1 MKSTTTAKKIICML
15 LCLLIA
21 AAMPVY
27 GSADVPANGEVPSDD
42 VPYGLSYRFV
52 TFDTIEITAY
62 NGYESVLTVPS
73 YIDGFKVVGI
83 KDFHTVYQYSDHSTG
98 LKKVIL
104 PETVTYIA
112 DEAFEDGYYTKV
124 HSALEEIVLPES
136 LKTIGEYAF
145 SGCGALKSIHFP
157 AGLEQIAKG
166 AFESCNS
173 LENVTFGGDGTYIHP
188 NAFGAVNSSLS
199 EGFAKFLYDE
209 YYDWLWDDSTSDFF
223 IWKNILLA
231 YKGESKTPVIPSGVT
246 AIGKNVFTRYDITG
260 VTIPE
265 GVKYIGN
272 TLFGS
277 AKSLKAFLSPKP
289 LNRSTAP
296 PFPTVKSLNRSTLTR
311 GLRLSET
318 TLLPT
323 VRHLPRHFFPRV

>member
-1 MKSTTTAKKIICML
+1 MKKTKNLFGKFICL
-15 LCLLIA
+15 ALSAILAA
-21 AAMPVY
+21 AAMPLS
-27 GSADVPANGEVPSDD
+27 GLADVPANGEVPSDD

-62 NGYESVLTVPS
+62 EGYESELTVPS

-83 KDFHTVYQYSDHSTG
+83 KDFHTVYQYSNHSPG

-112 DEAFEDGYYTKV
+112 DAAFEDGYYTKV

-173 LENVTFGGDGTYIHP
+173 LENV
-188 NAFGAVNSSLS
+188 
-199 EGFAKFLYDE
+199 
-209 YYDWLWDDSTSDFF
+209 
-223 IWKNILLA
+223 
-231 YKGESKTPVIPSGVT
+231 PS
-246 AIGKNVFTRYDITG
+246 A
-260 VTIPE
+260 
-265 GVKYIGN
+265 
-272 TLFGS
+272 
-277 AKSLKAFLSPKP
+277 
-289 LNRSTAP
+289 
-296 PFPTVKSLNRSTLTR
+296 
-311 GLRLSET
+311 ET
-318 TLLPT
+318 THTFILMPS
-323 VRHLPRHFFPRV
+323 VP